1 VRSLAVQALEKIVR
15 RNVIGFCYHTVSDRQ
30 LPHIES
36 LYRCKSV
43 AQFRRDL
50 DFLRRS
56 YRVVGYDDLE
66 RPRGA
71 SNGKPPVIL
80 TFDDG
85 LVECHDVIRPLL
97 LEYGLPAI
105 FFVTTEF
112 LDNRR
117 LFYRQKVALCIE
129 GFTRLGGGEALAAR
143 NEIARLFGAQVHSD
157 EELIARLQAA
167 TWTEEP
173 AIDAACGTLG
183 IDPGAYLRTVCPYLT
198 LAQVHTLAADGFTI
212 GAHGTSHQQLGLM
225 TEEEARAEIITAC
238 AAVSK
243 LVPGTGSTTKVPFAF
258 PFNGRGVKREMMRT
272 IRDSNPQVGLFF
284 DSTELALE
292 PEFVINRLV
301 VDDPGGAT
309 EHSSNLPA
317 RIRRAY
323 AREIVRPLFPQHARS
338 TS

>member
-1 VRSLAVQALEKIVR
+1 MRALEKIVR

-50 DFLRRS
+50 DYLRRF
-56 YRVVGYDDLE
+56 YRIAGYDELE
-66 RPRGA
+66 GTRGG
-71 SNGKPPVIL
+71 SNGKPFVVI

-85 LVECHDVIRPLL
+85 LVECHDVIRPVL
-97 LEYGLPAI
+97 LEYGVPAI

-129 GFTRLGGGEALAAR
+129 AWSRLSGQEAVAAR
-143 NEIARLFGAQVHSD
+143 SEIARFFSAEVDSD
-157 EELIARLQAA
+157 QALIARLQAA
-167 TWTEEP
+167 AWKEEP
-173 AIDAACGTLG
+173 AIDSACSTLG
-183 IDPGAYLRTVCPYLT
+183 VDTNAYLRTVRPYLT
-198 LAQVHTLAADGFTI
+198 TTQVRTLASDGFTI
-212 GAHGTSHQQLGLM
+212 GAHGTSHQRLGVM
-225 TEEEARAEIITAC
+225 TEAEARSEIITAC
-238 AAVSK
+238 ETVSRIVAGK
-243 LVPGTGSTTKVPFAF
+243 GSPSSVPFAF
-258 PFNGRGVKREMMRT
+258 PFNGRDVKREMMRT
-272 IRDSNPQVGLFF
+272 IRETNTEVGLFF

-292 PEFVINRLV
+292 PDFVINRLV
-301 VDDPGGAT
+301 VDDPTGAT
-309 EHSSNLPA
+309 ERASNLPA